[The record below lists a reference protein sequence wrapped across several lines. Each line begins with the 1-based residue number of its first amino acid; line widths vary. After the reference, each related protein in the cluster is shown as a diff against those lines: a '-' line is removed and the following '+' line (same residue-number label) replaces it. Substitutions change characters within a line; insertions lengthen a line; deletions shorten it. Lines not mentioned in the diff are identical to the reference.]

1 MKKLIL
7 TALIIF
13 LCGNIFSQQT
23 QKNQTQI
30 TVKKAW
36 VRPAA
41 KNSNSAI
48 YFIIENKGPKEDIL
62 LSVVSEVAELV
73 EVHETYKKGNDLMG
87 MREVNLLHVPAKSTL
102 EFKPGSYHVMLI
114 NLLKD
119 LTTGLS
125 VNATLNFKNAGKI
138 PFRAVIGDSQEM

>member
-1 MKKLIL
+1 MKKLFL
-7 TALIIF
+7 LAAVIF
-13 LCGNIFSQQT
+13 MSTSLYPQET

-41 KNSNSAI
+41 KNSNSAV

-62 LSVVSEVAELV
+62 LSVVSEVAEIV
-73 EVHETYKKGNDLMG
+73 EVHETYKKGDDMMG
-87 MREVNLLHVPAKSTL
+87 MREVNLLPVPAKSTL

-125 VNATLNFKNAGKI
+125 VKATLNFKNAGKI
-138 PFRAVIGDSQEM
+138 PVSAVISDTPGM